1 MYLLNNREYILQ
13 IRIKVRLRLYFFSKI
28 NYNNH
33 LDNKMNIIFDTN
45 KYLQKGEQIM
55 NKINVALIF
64 GGKSGEHEVS
74 LLSTASIYKHINK
87 DKYNVFTIGITKEGR
102 WMFYDGNEEN
112 IKNGNWVNLAS
123 KDVEINLIPSGDKE
137 VGLKFE
143 DGRVEKIDVLFPVLH
158 GPYGEDG
165 TIQGLFEISQIPYVG
180 CGVLASSV
188 GMDKL
193 ICKKVF
199 SQLDLPQVSY
209 TNTNRWEFNK
219 NKEEELNDIEAK
231 LSYPIFVKPAN
242 LGSSVGISK
251 ATTREELENGIEE
264 ALRYDSRI
272 VLEQGIN
279 AREIEVAVLGNDDV
293 KASIAGEIKPA
304 KDFYDYED
312 KYINGTSTYDI
323 PANISAEDMD
333 NIRKM
338 AVEAF
343 KGIDGKGLSRVDF
356 FIDKN
361 SGEIFI
367 NEINTLP
374 GFTNISMYPKMWEAT
389 GLEYSKLIDRLIEL
403 ALDSKK

>member
-1 MYLLNNREYILQ
+1 
-13 IRIKVRLRLYFFSKI
+13 
-28 NYNNH
+28 
-33 LDNKMNIIFDTN
+33 
-45 KYLQKGEQIM
+45 M
-55 NKINVALIF
+55 NKLNIALIF

-74 LLSTASIYKHINK
+74 LVSTASIYKHIDK
-87 DKYNVFTIGITKEGR
+87 DKYNVFTIGITKEGT
-102 WMFYDGNEEN
+102 WMYYEGSEN
-112 IKNGNWVNLAS
+112 IKNGNWVNLAN
-123 KDVEINLIPSGDKE
+123 KKVEVNLVPSGNKE
-137 VGLKFE
+137 VGIIFE

-199 SQLDLPQVSY
+199 SEIGLPQVNY
-209 TNTNRWEFNK
+209 TDTSRWAFNMDSDK
-219 NKEEELNDIEAK
+219 ELNDIEAK

-251 ATTREELENGIEE
+251 ATDREELLKGIEE
-264 ALRYDSRI
+264 ALKYDSRI
-272 VLEQGIN
+272 VLEQGID
-279 AREIEVAVLGNDDV
+279 AREIEVAVLGNDEV

-312 KYINGTSTYDI
+312 KYINGASTYDI
-323 PANISAEDMD
+323 PANISEENME
-333 NIRKM
+333 NIRRM

-356 FIDKN
+356 FIDRN

-389 GLEYSKLIDRLIEL
+389 GLPYTQLIDKLIEL
-403 ALDSKK
+403 AIDAKK

>member
-1 MYLLNNREYILQ
+1 M
-13 IRIKVRLRLYFFSKI
+13 SK
-28 NYNNH
+28 
-33 LDNKMNIIFDTN
+33 L
-45 KYLQKGEQIM
+45 
-55 NKINVALIF
+55 NVALIF

-74 LLSTASIYKHINK
+74 LISTSSIYKHIDK
-87 DKYNVFTIGITKEGR
+87 DKYNVMTIGITKEGR
-102 WMFYDGNEEN
+102 WLYYEGNEEN
-112 IKNGNWVNLAS
+112 ITNGEWVNLANRN
-123 KDVEINLIPSGDKE
+123 VEINLIPCGNKE
-137 VGLKFE
+137 VGILFE
-143 DGRVEKIDVLFPVLH
+143 DGKLEKIDVLFPVLH

-199 SQLDLPQVSY
+199 TEIGLPQVNY
-209 TNTNRWEFNK
+209 TDTNKWQFSNDSEGELDK
-219 NKEEELNDIEAK
+219 IESELN
-231 LSYPIFVKPAN
+231 YPIFVKPAN

-251 ATTREELENGIEE
+251 ATNREELLEGINE
-264 ALRYDSRI
+264 ALKYDSRI
-272 VLEQGIN
+272 VLEQGID
-279 AREIEVAVLGNDDV
+279 AREIEVAVLGNNEV

-312 KYINGTSTYDI
+312 KYLDGASTYDI
-323 PANISAEDMD
+323 PAQISEEDM
-333 NIRKM
+333 NYIREK
-338 AVEAF
+338 AIQAF

-356 FIDKN
+356 FKDKN

-389 GLEYSKLIDRLIEL
+389 GLEYTKLIDELINL
-403 ALDSKK
+403 AIDSKK

>member
-1 MYLLNNREYILQ
+1 
-13 IRIKVRLRLYFFSKI
+13 
-28 NYNNH
+28 
-33 LDNKMNIIFDTN
+33 
-45 KYLQKGEQIM
+45 M
-55 NKINVALIF
+55 NKLNIALIF

-74 LLSTASIYKHINK
+74 LVSTASIYKHIDK
-87 DKYNVFTIGITKEGR
+87 DKYNVFTIGITKEGT
-102 WMFYDGNEEN
+102 WMYYEGSEEN
-112 IKNGNWVNLAS
+112 IKNGNWVNLAN
-123 KDVEINLIPSGDKE
+123 KNVEVNLVPSANKE
-137 VGLKFE
+137 VGIIFE
-143 DGRVEKIDVLFPVLH
+143 DGRTEKIDVLFPVLH

-199 SQLDLPQVSY
+199 SEIGLPQVNY
-209 TNTNRWEFNK
+209 TDTSRWAFNMDSEK
-219 NKEEELNDIEAK
+219 ELNDIESK
-231 LSYPIFVKPAN
+231 LNYPIFVKPAN

-251 ATTREELENGIEE
+251 ATNRQELLSGIEE
-264 ALRYDSRI
+264 ALKYDSRI
-272 VLEQGIN
+272 VLEQGID
-279 AREIEVAVLGNDDV
+279 AREIEVAVLGNDEV

-312 KYINGTSTYDI
+312 KYINGASTYDI
-323 PANISAEDMD
+323 PANISEENME
-333 NIRKM
+333 NIRRM

-356 FIDKN
+356 FIDRN

-389 GLEYSKLIDRLIEL
+389 GLPYTQLIDKLIEL
-403 ALDSKK
+403 AIDAKK

>member
-1 MYLLNNREYILQ
+1 M
-13 IRIKVRLRLYFFSKI
+13 SK
-28 NYNNH
+28 
-33 LDNKMNIIFDTN
+33 L
-45 KYLQKGEQIM
+45 
-55 NKINVALIF
+55 NVALIF

-74 LLSTASIYKHINK
+74 LISTSSIYKHIDK
-87 DKYNVFTIGITKEGR
+87 DKYNVMTIGITKEGR
-102 WMFYDGNEEN
+102 WLYYEGNEEN
-112 IKNGNWVNLAS
+112 IKNGEWVNLANRN
-123 KDVEINLIPSGDKE
+123 VEINLIPCGNKE
-137 VGLKFE
+137 VGILFE
-143 DGRVEKIDVLFPVLH
+143 DGKLEKIDVLFPVLH

-199 SQLDLPQVSY
+199 TEIGLPQVNY
-209 TNTNRWEFNK
+209 TDTNKWQFSNDSEGELDK
-219 NKEEELNDIEAK
+219 IESELN
-231 LSYPIFVKPAN
+231 YPIFVKPAN

-251 ATTREELENGIEE
+251 ATNREELLEGINE
-264 ALRYDSRI
+264 ALKYDSRI
-272 VLEQGIN
+272 VLEQGID
-279 AREIEVAVLGNDDV
+279 AREIEVAVLGNNEV

-312 KYINGTSTYDI
+312 KYLDGASTYDI
-323 PANISAEDMD
+323 PAQISEEDM
-333 NIRKM
+333 NYIREK
-338 AVEAF
+338 AIQAF

-356 FIDKN
+356 FKDKN

-389 GLEYSKLIDRLIEL
+389 GLEYTKLIDELINL
-403 ALDSKK
+403 AIDSKK

>member
-1 MYLLNNREYILQ
+1 
-13 IRIKVRLRLYFFSKI
+13 
-28 NYNNH
+28 
-33 LDNKMNIIFDTN
+33 
-45 KYLQKGEQIM
+45 M
-55 NKINVALIF
+55 NKLNVALIF

-74 LLSTASIYKHINK
+74 LASSASIYTHIDK
-87 DKYNVFTIGITKEGR
+87 SKYNIFTIGITKDGR
-102 WMFYDGNEEN
+102 WMYYEGNEEN
-112 IKNGNWVNLAS
+112 IRNGEWVNLAN
-123 KDVEINLIPSGDKE
+123 KNVEINLVPVGNKE
-137 VGLKFE
+137 VGIVFE
-143 DGRVEKIDVLFPVLH
+143 DGRLEKIDVLFPVLH

-199 SQLDLPQVSY
+199 TQIGLPQVDY
-209 TNTNRWEFNK
+209 TDTHKSIFNK
-219 NKEEELNDIEAK
+219 YTQEELDKIEGK
-231 LSYPIFVKPAN
+231 LNYPIFVKPAN

-251 ATTREELENGIEE
+251 ANNREELLSGINE
-264 ALRYDSRI
+264 ALKFDARI
-272 VLEQGIN
+272 VLEQGID
-279 AREIEVAVLGNDDV
+279 AREIEVAVLGNNEV

-312 KYINGTSTYDI
+312 KYINGSSTYDI
-323 PANISAEDMD
+323 PANINETDME

-338 AVEAF
+338 AIEAF
-343 KGIDGKGLSRVDF
+343 KSIDGKGLSRVDF

-389 GLEYSKLIDRLIEL
+389 GLNYSSLIDSLIQL
-403 ALDSKK
+403 ALDTKK

>member
-1 MYLLNNREYILQ
+1 M
-13 IRIKVRLRLYFFSKI
+13 SK
-28 NYNNH
+28 
-33 LDNKMNIIFDTN
+33 L
-45 KYLQKGEQIM
+45 
-55 NKINVALIF
+55 NVALIF

-74 LLSTASIYKHINK
+74 LMSASSVYKYIDK
-87 DKYNVFTIGITKEGR
+87 DKYNVMTIGITKEGR
-102 WMFYDGNEEN
+102 WLYCEGNEEN
-112 IKNGNWVNLAS
+112 IKNGEWVNLAN
-123 KDVEINLIPSGDKE
+123 KNVEINLVPCGNKE
-137 VGLKFE
+137 VGILFE
-143 DGRVEKIDVLFPVLH
+143 DGNVEKIDVLFPVLH

-199 SQLDLPQVSY
+199 TEIGLPQVNY
-209 TNTNRWEFNK
+209 TDTNKWQFSNDSEG
-219 NKEEELNDIEAK
+219 ELNKVESK
-231 LSYPIFVKPAN
+231 LNYPIFVKPAN

-251 ATTREELENGIEE
+251 ATNRKELLEGINE

-272 VLEQGIN
+272 VLEQGID
-279 AREIEVAVLGNDDV
+279 AREIEVAVLGNNEV

-304 KDFYDYED
+304 KDFYDYND
-312 KYINGTSTYDI
+312 KYLDGASTYDI
-323 PANISAEDMD
+323 PAQISEEDM
-333 NIRKM
+333 NYIREK
-338 AVEAF
+338 AIQAF

-356 FIDKN
+356 FKDKN

-389 GLEYSKLIDRLIEL
+389 GLEYTKLIDELIKL
-403 ALDSKK
+403 AIDSKK

>member
-1 MYLLNNREYILQ
+1 
-13 IRIKVRLRLYFFSKI
+13 
-28 NYNNH
+28 
-33 LDNKMNIIFDTN
+33 
-45 KYLQKGEQIM
+45 M
-55 NKINVALIF
+55 NKLNIALIF

-74 LLSTASIYKHINK
+74 LLSSASIYKHIDK
-87 DKYNVFTIGITKEGR
+87 EKYNVLTIGITKDGK
-102 WMFYDGNEEN
+102 WMYYEGNEEN
-112 IKNGNWVNLAS
+112 IKNGEWVNLAN
-123 KDVEINLIPSGDKE
+123 KNVEINLVPSGNKE
-137 VGLKFE
+137 VGILFE

-199 SQLDLPQVSY
+199 TEIGLPQVNY
-209 TNTNRWEFNK
+209 TDTNKWSFNK
-219 NKEEELNDIEAK
+219 DKEGQLDKIEEKLN
-231 LSYPIFVKPAN
+231 YPVFVKPAN

-251 ATTREELENGIEE
+251 ANNREELLEGINE
-264 ALRYDSRI
+264 ALQYDSRI

-279 AREIEVAVLGNDDV
+279 AREIEVAVLGNDQV
-293 KASIAGEIKPA
+293 EASIAGEIKPA

-312 KYINGTSTYDI
+312 KYINGTSTYEI
-323 PANISAEDMD
+323 PASISKEDMES
-333 NIRKM
+333 IRKM

-343 KGIDGKGLSRVDF
+343 KSIDGKGLSRVDF

-389 GLEYSKLIDRLIEL
+389 GLEYQNLIDELIKL
-403 ALDSKK
+403 AIDSKK